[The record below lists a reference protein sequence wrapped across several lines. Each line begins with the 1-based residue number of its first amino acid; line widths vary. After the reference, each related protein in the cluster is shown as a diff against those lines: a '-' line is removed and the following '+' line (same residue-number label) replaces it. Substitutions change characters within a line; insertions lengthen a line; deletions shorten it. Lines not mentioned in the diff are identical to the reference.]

1 MLHKAVQQASCLF
14 LAQPLGSSRNILHML
29 LGQRPEFI
37 LRDALGSGQSL
48 PAHHIYYSGLLD
60 HKRPFGF
67 LRLGLRRALYTK
79 PNDLNYSLSILTI
92 RKGLQAFYFLL
103 STKQL
108 GLDFEPIS
116 RLCQAGAHQNDPV
129 ELQER
134 QDDLGKGHVWEKW
147 QDFLDKPDETSVCL
161 PLRQLFY
168 HSHIFKKSLWNTTA
182 HFNPWGWGSSVC
194 YCVIFKSQWQK
205 VLGDG

>member
-14 LAQPLGSSRNILHML
+14 LAQPLLGSSRNNVHML
-29 LGQRPEFI
+29 LGQRPAFI

-67 LRLGLRRALYTK
+67 LRLGLWRALYTK

-108 GLDFEPIS
+108 GPDFEPIS
-116 RLCQAGAHQNDPV
+116 RLCQAGAHQNDPA
-129 ELQER
+129 EQER
-134 QDDLGKGHVWEKW
+134 QDDLGKGHVWDKW
-147 QDFLDKPDETSVCL
+147 QDFLDKPAETSVCS

-168 HSHIFKKSLWNTTA
+168 HFHILKKSLWNTAA
-182 HFNPWGWGSSVC
+182 HFNPQGCGSSVWHF
-194 YCVIFKSQWQK
+194 VIFKSQWQK
-205 VLGDG
+205 VLWDR

>member
-1 MLHKAVQQASCLF
+1 MLHSAVQQSSCLF
-14 LAQPLGSSRNILHML
+14 LAQPLGSSRNKVHML
-29 LGQRPEFI
+29 LGQRAAFI
-37 LRDALGSGQSL
+37 LRDALGSGQPP

-60 HKRPFGF
+60 HERPFGF
-67 LRLGLRRALYTK
+67 LRLGLWRALYTK
-79 PNDLNYSLSILTI
+79 PNDLNYSLSILTV

-108 GLDFEPIS
+108 GPDFEPIS

-134 QDDLGKGHVWEKW
+134 QGDLGKGHVWEKW
-147 QDFLDKPDETSVCL
+147 QDFLDKPAETSVCF

-168 HSHIFKKSLWNTTA
+168 HFHILKNHSEMPQHILIHGA
-182 HFNPWGWGSSVC
+182 VVAAWGILSFSNLSG
-194 YCVIFKSQWQK
+194 KK
-205 VLGDG
+205 VLWDR